1 MANETSTGVALGA
14 RIREYRLEKG
24 LNQAALAEG
33 ARLSKTYIS
42 ELESGAGRRPSGEVL
57 LRIADAL
64 GVTIADL
71 LGRSVLPA
79 LTQELPDGLAEFATN
94 HKLPEADV
102 AMLASIRFR
111 GEPPRTARRWQ
122 HIYDAIRTSKTL
134 DEV

>member
-1 MANETSTGVALGA
+1 MANEASAGAALGA

-24 LNQAALAEG
+24 LNQVALAEA

-79 LTQELPDGLAEFATN
+79 RNQELPEGLAEFAAN
-94 HKLPEADV
+94 HRLPEADV
-102 AMLASIRFR
+102 AMLAAIRFR

-122 HIYDAIRTSKTL
+122 HIYDAIRTSKAL